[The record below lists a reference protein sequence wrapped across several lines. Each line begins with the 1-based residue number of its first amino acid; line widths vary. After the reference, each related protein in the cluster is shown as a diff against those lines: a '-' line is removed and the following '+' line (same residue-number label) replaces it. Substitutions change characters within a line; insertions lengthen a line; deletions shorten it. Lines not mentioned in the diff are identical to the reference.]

1 MQIKQEK
8 ERKEMRRENMVT
20 RTMKTTEAT
29 FLCINVES
37 AEPFNQTISLPG
49 TYKSDEAIEKRGCE
63 IINKDGVRMAALV
76 SKEEKEALYGM
87 PETVFIAHAKVL
99 PPRQPKENQ

>member
-1 MQIKQEK
+1 M
-8 ERKEMRRENMVT
+8 RKENMVT
-20 RTMKTTEAT
+20 RTLKSTEAT

-49 TYKSDEAIEKRGCE
+49 TYKSDEAIEKRGRE

-87 PETVFIAHAKVL
+87 PEMDFIAHAKVL
-99 PPRQPKENQ
+99 PPRQSKENQ

>member
-1 MQIKQEK
+1 M
-8 ERKEMRRENMVT
+8 RKENMVT
-20 RTMKTTEAT
+20 RTMKTTEAA

-49 TYKSDEAIEKRGCE
+49 TYKSDEAIEKRGRE
-63 IINKDGVRMAALV
+63 ILNKDGVRMVALV

-87 PETVFIAHAKVL
+87 PETDFIANAKVL
-99 PPRQPKENQ
+99 PPRQSKENQ